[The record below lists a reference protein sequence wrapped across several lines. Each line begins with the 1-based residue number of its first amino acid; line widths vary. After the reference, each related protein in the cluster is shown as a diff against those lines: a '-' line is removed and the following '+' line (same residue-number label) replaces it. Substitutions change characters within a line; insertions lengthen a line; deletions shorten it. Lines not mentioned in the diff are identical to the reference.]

1 MRHVGAMAGVR
12 DHTELDVWQLGDELR
27 ELVHQLT
34 DRASFRAAHELH
46 DQLRRAVNGV
56 CPNIAEGF
64 SRYYP
69 REFAPFVRI
78 ARGSLSETI
87 DHLRRAQAR
96 GLLTADEA
104 SSAGTLA
111 RRARGAAARLVSYLE
126 SDAAA
131 RFRSPSARGRKGQ
144 GAPDSKSR
152 KR

>member
-1 MRHVGAMAGVR
+1 MAGVH
-12 DHTELDVWQLGDELR
+12 DHTELDVWKLGDELR
-27 ELVHQLT
+27 ELVDQLT
-34 DRASFRAAHELH
+34 DRGTFRADRELH

-78 ARGSLSETI
+78 ARGSLSEAI
-87 DHLRRAQAR
+87 DHLRRARAR
-96 GLLTADEA
+96 GLVTADEA
-104 SSAGTLA
+104 SRAASLA

-131 RFRSPSARGRKGQ
+131 RFRSPSARGRGRREATDTR
-144 GAPDSKSR
+144 GR
-152 KR
+152 RR

>member
-1 MRHVGAMAGVR
+1 MAGVR

-27 ELVHQLT
+27 ELVDELT
-34 DRASFRAAHELH
+34 DRVPFREDRELH

-78 ARGSLSETI
+78 ARGSLSEAI
-87 DHLRRAQAR
+87 DHLRRARAR

-104 SSAGTLA
+104 SRAASLA

-131 RFRSPSARGRKGQ
+131 RFRSPSARGGGRRE
-144 GAPDSKSR
+144 ATDTRSR
-152 KR
+152 RR